1 MLSNVEVPG
10 KLLDW
15 LDLPYSCT
23 KGVTLSVS
31 TKHTNLTVAHA
42 LHMLYLMCETKACVV
57 RCCEAFPGCAV
68 QPT

>member
-23 KGVTLSVS
+23 KGVTLPLSRQDD
-31 TKHTNLTVAHA
+31 TLTAAQAPLVLPH
-42 LHMLYLMCETKACVV
+42 V
-57 RCCEAFPGCAV
+57 
-68 QPT
+68 